1 MDKNHVIKL
10 INYLIYQTLRLDPQR
25 NYLLQQLAGEALAVD
40 IGDLNLS
47 CVLIP
52 QHNTLL
58 LSITEMAA
66 NNRLR
71 GKSSVLVAMCLSPN
85 PQHFIQTDK
94 VNFSGDIQVL
104 QRYSN
109 FFKAIRPDLIF
120 TLTQGKNNTLSSLL
134 DKPLTALNHWFR
146 VSKEKLPI
154 ELREYLQYEKNFFPC
169 RQELEDFFMDVQI
182 LKEDTDRVIA
192 KLNKYLK
199 LIEMI
204 EGAHE

>member
-71 GKSSVLVAMCLSPN
+71 GKSGVLVAMCLSPN

-204 EGAHE
+204 EGVHE